1 MAAAAA
7 RFSHAAAAALTAHSF
22 LCGILLSSKDLR
34 NDPAMRQWLS
44 IAATLLV
51 ISLFPG
57 TANAGCAVHR
67 DLSDLHRATKGFL
80 SYLST
85 GKAAY
90 SVQHLRSWISANP
103 PAPLRQRMR
112 AVGIQSVEPDTMEL
126 LKRQTVLLQ
135 ILDSQGRAAALESAR
150 HMGIQDLA
158 TEFGIR
164 VEALPCDQ
172 VKEDGDGSKLVAVNA
187 ADARQRQQIINAAIA
202 WVSFL
207 VLGGSV
213 LYFLDRIGIRKIRR
227 TKRYPCSVP
236 CVLRSGGRTV
246 PAHLVDLSRAGAK
259 VRPDAPCEIASRVTL
274 SFGGYNVDANVR
286 WQTADYF
293 GVKFSRDFNFL
304 QLHRLLE
311 AFPLEDGEMPRRA
324 RRKPAVQNT

>member
-1 MAAAAA
+1 
-7 RFSHAAAAALTAHSF
+7 
-22 LCGILLSSKDLR
+22 
-34 NDPAMRQWLS
+34 MRQWLP

-51 ISLFPG
+51 IVLTPVH
-57 TANAGCAVHR
+57 AAAGCAVHR
-67 DLSDLHRATKGFL
+67 DLSDLNRATRGFL

-85 GKAAY
+85 GHGAY

-112 AVGIQSVEPDTMEL
+112 AVGIQSVEPRTMEL
-126 LKRQTVLLQ
+126 LKQQTVLLQ
-135 ILDSQGRAAALESAR
+135 ILASQGRTAALQTAR
-150 HMGIQDLA
+150 HMGVHDLA
-158 TEFGIR
+158 EEFGTR

-172 VKEDGDGSKLVAVNA
+172 VKDEGYGSKLVAVA
-187 ADARQRQQIINAAIA
+187 ASDARQRQQIINAAIA

-236 CVLRSGGRTV
+236 CVLHAGDRTV

-259 VRPDAPCEIASRVTL
+259 VRPDAPCEIPARVTL
-274 SFGGYNVDANVR
+274 IFGGFTVDANVR

-293 GVKFSRDFNFL
+293 GVKFHKDFNFL

-311 AFPLEDGEMPRRA
+311 EFPMEDEDGGPRVA
-324 RRKPAVQNT
+324 RLPPGLGI

>member
-1 MAAAAA
+1 
-7 RFSHAAAAALTAHSF
+7 
-22 LCGILLSSKDLR
+22 
-34 NDPAMRQWLS
+34 MRQWLS

-51 ISLFPG
+51 IGLSPG
-57 TANAGCAVHR
+57 PANAGCAVHR

-80 SYLST
+80 SYLSS

-112 AVGIQSVEPDTMEL
+112 AVGIQSVEPGTMEL
-126 LKRQTVLLQ
+126 LKKQTMVLQ

-172 VKEDGDGSKLVAVNA
+172 VKDDGDGSKLVAINA

-236 CVLRSGGRTV
+236 CVLQAGGRTV

-274 SFGGYNVDANVR
+274 SFGGYTLDASVR

-311 AFPLEDGEMPRRA
+311 AFPLEDEDGPPRAARMP
-324 RRKPAVQNT
+324 PGLGI

>member
-1 MAAAAA
+1 
-7 RFSHAAAAALTAHSF
+7 
-22 LCGILLSSKDLR
+22 
-34 NDPAMRQWLS
+34 MRQWLS

-51 ISLFPG
+51 IGLLPG
-57 TANAGCAVHR
+57 HASASCAVHR
-67 DLSDLHRATKGFL
+67 DLSDLHRASKGFL

-85 GKAAY
+85 GQGAY

-112 AVGIQSVEPDTMEL
+112 AVGIQTVEAGTMEL
-126 LKRQTVLLQ
+126 LKQQTVVLQ
-135 ILDSQGRAAALESAR
+135 ILATQGRAAAFETAR
-150 HMGIQDLA
+150 HMGLQDLA
-158 TEFGIR
+158 AEFGTQ

-172 VKEDGDGSKLVAVNA
+172 VKDDGYGSKLVAVNA

-236 CVLRSGGRTV
+236 CVLQAGGRTV

-259 VRPDAPCEIASRVTL
+259 VRPDAPCEVPGRVTL
-274 SFGGYNVDANVR
+274 AFGGYTMDSNVR

-293 GVKFSRDFNFL
+293 GVKFSKDFNFL

-311 AFPLEDGEMPRRA
+311 AFPMEDEDGRPRAARMP
-324 RRKPAVQNT
+324 PGLGI

>member
-1 MAAAAA
+1 
-7 RFSHAAAAALTAHSF
+7 
-22 LCGILLSSKDLR
+22 
-34 NDPAMRQWLS
+34 MRQWLP

-51 ISLFPG
+51 VGLSPVH
-57 TANAGCAVHR
+57 AGASCAVHR
-67 DLSDLHRATKGFL
+67 DLSDLHRATRGFL

-85 GKAAY
+85 GQGAY

-112 AVGIQSVEPDTMEL
+112 AVGIQSVEPGTMEL
-126 LKRQTVLLQ
+126 LKQQTVVLQ
-135 ILDSQGRAAALESAR
+135 ILDSQGRAAALETAR
-150 HMGIQDLA
+150 HMRIHDLA
-158 TEFGIR
+158 ADFGTR

-172 VKEDGDGSKLVAVNA
+172 VKDDGNGSKLVAVNA
-187 ADARQRQQIINAAIA
+187 EDARQRQQIINAAIA

-227 TKRYPCSVP
+227 TKRYPCAVP
-236 CVLRSGGRTV
+236 CVLQVGDRTV

-259 VRPDAPCEIASRVTL
+259 VRPDAPCEIPSRVTL
-274 SFGGYNVDANVR
+274 SFGGYTVESSVR

-293 GVKFSRDFNFL
+293 GVKFSKDFNFM

-311 AFPLEDGEMPRRA
+311 AFPMEDEDGGLRVSRMP
-324 RRKPAVQNT
+324 PGLGI

>member
-1 MAAAAA
+1 MGAAAA
-7 RFSHAAAAALTAHSF
+7 RFSHAAAAALTAHSL
-22 LCGILLSSKDLR
+22 LCGILLFSKDLR

-51 ISLFPG
+51 IGLSPG
-57 TANAGCAVHR
+57 PANAGCAVHR

-112 AVGIQSVEPDTMEL
+112 AVGIQSVEPGTMEL
-126 LKRQTVLLQ
+126 LKKQTMVLQ

-172 VKEDGDGSKLVAVNA
+172 VKDDGDGSKLVAINA

-236 CVLRSGGRTV
+236 CVLQAGGRTV

-274 SFGGYNVDANVR
+274 SFGGYTLDASVR

-293 GVKFSRDFNFL
+293 GVKFSREFNFL

-311 AFPLEDGEMPRRA
+311 AFPLEDEDGPPRAARMP
-324 RRKPAVQNT
+324 PGLGI